1 MMKRFLR
8 LLSVFLVLCMLIP
21 SSCMSV
27 YAKVSQTEVSKYA
40 LSWKDN
46 KKIPYVYGGG
56 RGVGSLEELEKSGA
70 GTDCSG
76 FVSLVYKHFGI
87 NIPAQSEAMK
97 ASAKKVFTSEKDAV
111 PGDVLWWYGHVGI
124 YLGDGKMVH
133 TNTPSPPTNF
143 PHISIF
149 AGEGA
154 NYNPPSAYLR
164 MVDDVKDL
172 KPLKGSDKDDTNKKV
187 TSANGTG
194 SIVTTSDI
202 DGMPIESTLVAQQKA
217 FELKGLDN
225 LSLAERETLAYMKDY
240 MDNSTSYKVQ
250 NFGGKLL
257 SGLGIALMLYSL
269 FLLVCYVLDYTNV
282 FVEISFLSL
291 ISFGR
296 FRIVDD
302 DIINSGSLSSGWDDR
317 RKVVYLTAKMVVVRV
332 IVIFLVGSMLV
343 SGVVPEL
350 VSVVVERF
358 G

>member
-1 MMKRFLR
+1 MRRVRFISLIII
-8 LLSVFLVLCMLIP
+8 LCMLI
-21 SSCMSV
+21 SNSWVYNV
-27 YAKVSQTEVSKYA
+27 YAKASQTEVSKYA

-46 KKIPYVYGGG
+46 AKIPYVYGGG

-97 ASAKKVFTSEKDAV
+97 SSAKKVFTDEKDAV
-111 PGDVLWWYGHVGI
+111 PGDVVWWYGHVGI
-124 YLGDGKMVH
+124 YIGDGKIVH

-143 PHISIF
+143 PHVSIF

-172 KPLKGSDKDDTNKKV
+172 KPLKGSDDEETKKKV

-225 LSLAERETLAYMKDY
+225 LTLAEQETLAYMKDY
-240 MDNSTSYKVQ
+240 MYGSPSYKLQ
-250 NFGGKLL
+250 NIGGTVC
-257 SGLGIALMLYSL
+257 SAIGIALILYSIL
-269 FLLVCYVLDYTNV
+269 LLVCYVLDYTNV
-282 FVEISFLSL
+282 FIEFSFLSL
-291 ISFGR
+291 ISFGK
-296 FRIVDD
+296 FKILDEEFIDGGAVH
-302 DIINSGSLSSGWDDR
+302 SGWDER
-317 RKVVYLTAKMVVVRV
+317 RKVVYLTSKMVVIRVV
-332 IVIFLVGSMLV
+332 IVFLVGMMLI
-343 SGVVPEL
+343 SGIVPEL
-350 VSVVVERF
+350 VAMVVERF
-358 G
+358 